1 MAQFKKQNIRK
12 NDQRG
17 KEVLHI
23 KKIIYKHS
31 LLSVVLAAFFTTAAL
46 TALVSL
52 DGLTGKNQK
61 SIAVMEQNGFYDLT
75 DISDLGKTVIK
86 LAPGATY
93 YPSTYLMPESVNT
106 AAPESTDRFE
116 EIRAD
121 YLSQRFVLKV
131 PESSEVYTMTFRLSG
146 RHAMK
151 VYVNGNLTAQ
161 TGQPGVTKQDT
172 EVWENNITFHGA
184 AEDGKID
191 IILHSAQFYHAKR
204 GASLAELSL
213 SKTETDP
220 FFFGRI
226 KGIAMMGALLCA
238 AVLLLGIYLLL
249 SHTKA
254 TLYFALA
261 CIVMALRECL
271 QSQAWTYFP
280 IPGNVSFM
288 LEYLTMILATVFLSL
303 YLGQYATGKFLRAVL
318 YAAIVGSLLYGA
330 CVLFTDSLLYTS
342 ALVYYQALLVLTIVP
357 GISSL
362 FWKMRRPARDQAT
375 AMYGIAVFYLAA
387 VSDIIMY
394 SDIFGDRPNIP
405 VSEVAMLVF
414 VLAQTVSLFQ
424 MNNRV
429 LSEAKDAEQ
438 KLEAEKTALES
449 LNRLKT
455 EFLGNVSHELKTPL
469 TVISG
474 YAQTTKQLAAKSDTL
489 EADQVSR
496 RMTLISSE
504 AERLSLM
511 VGQILDV
518 TRMEEGRMVMEPVR
532 CYADEIIH
540 AAVETHYPILNK
552 NRNRLDI
559 LIESGLPA
567 VHADPMRI
575 SQVVVNLISNA
586 VRFTTDGVIAI
597 SAKKEDE
604 KILVCVSDTG
614 VGITAEQ
621 LPQIFQRYSKKQKS
635 GIGQDTGTGLGLYIC
650 KHIVEQHGGEIWL
663 ESKEGSGTSVF
674 FTLPVP
680 EC

>member
-1 MAQFKKQNIRK
+1 MLFIKNI
-12 NDQRG
+12 
-17 KEVLHI
+17 I
-23 KKIIYKHS
+23 CKHR
-31 LLSVVLAAFFTTAAL
+31 LLSIVLAAFFTTAAL

-52 DGLTGKNQK
+52 DKLTGENQK
-61 SIAVMEQNGFYDLT
+61 SIAVMEKNGFYDLT
-75 DISDLGKTVIK
+75 DISDLGKTIIK
-86 LAPGATY
+86 LAPGVNY
-93 YPSTYLMPESVNT
+93 YPGTYLMPESVNT
-106 AAPESTDRFE
+106 NLPESTDRFE

-146 RHAMK
+146 RHAMR
-151 VYVNGNLTAQ
+151 VYVNGKLTAQ

-172 EVWENNITFHGA
+172 EVWENNITFHGVA
-184 AEDGKID
+184 VKGEID

-213 SKTETDP
+213 SKAETDP
-220 FFFGRI
+220 FLFGRI
-226 KGIAMMGALLCA
+226 KGIAMIGAFLCA

-249 SHTKA
+249 SHTRV

-261 CIVMALRECL
+261 CIIMALRECL

-288 LEYLTMILATVFLSL
+288 LEYLTMVLATIFLSL
-303 YLGQYATGKFLRAVL
+303 YLGKYADVKFLRVIQ
-318 YAAIVGSLLYGA
+318 YTAIIGSFLYGG
-330 CVLFTDSLLYTS
+330 CILFADSLFYTS
-342 ALVYYQALLVLTIVP
+342 VLVYYQALLVLTIVP
-357 GISSL
+357 FISVM
-362 FWKMRRPARDQAT
+362 FWRMRRPTSDQIA
-375 AMYGIAVFYLAA
+375 AMYGIGVFFMSAMG
-387 VSDIIMY
+387 DIVMY
-394 SDIFGDRPNIP
+394 SDIFGDGPNIP
-405 VSEVAMLVF
+405 VTEAAMLIF

-429 LSEAKDAEQ
+429 LSETKEAEQ
-438 KLEAEKTALES
+438 KLETEKTALES
-449 LNRLKT
+449 LNRMKT

-474 YAQTTKQLAAKSDTL
+474 YAQTTKQLADKLDTL
-489 EADQVSR
+489 EAEQVSR

-511 VGQILDV
+511 VGQVLDV

-559 LIESGLPA
+559 RIESSLPA
-567 VHADPMRI
+567 IHADPARI
-575 SQVVVNLISNA
+575 SQVIVNLISNA
-586 VRFTTDGVIAI
+586 VRFTTDGVIVI
-597 SAKKEDE
+597 SAKKEDG

-614 VGITAEQ
+614 AGITAEQ
-621 LPQIFQRYSKKQKS
+621 LPHLFQRYGKKQKS
-635 GIGQDTGTGLGLYIC
+635 GGGQDTGTGLGLYIC
-650 KHIVEQHGGEIWL
+650 KRIVEQHGGEIWL

-674 FTLPVP
+674 FTLPSA
-680 EC
+680 